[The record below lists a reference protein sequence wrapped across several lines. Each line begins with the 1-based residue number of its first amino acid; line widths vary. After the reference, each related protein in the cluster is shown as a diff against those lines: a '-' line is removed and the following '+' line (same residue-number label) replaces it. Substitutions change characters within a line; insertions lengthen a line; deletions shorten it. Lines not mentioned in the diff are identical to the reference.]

1 MTGET
6 AGRLPVAPNYYY
18 YYYYY
23 SQDYLRVL
31 HSKLDWT

>member
-1 MTGET
+1 MTG
-6 AGRLPVAPNYYY
+6 VAEDHRPAARN

-23 SQDYLRVL
+23 SQHYLRVL